1 MDLMSGYPFWP
12 IKNGLI
18 ASYPTLKQDLACDVA
33 VIGGGITGA
42 LIAYYLTET
51 GCDTVLVDRRD
62 IGGGSTSAS
71 TALLQYEVDTPLFR
85 LIDLVGREHAVRS
98 YLLCLEA
105 IGKLGRLIENLDD
118 DCGFEHK
125 HSLYLASRRR
135 HVGDLRKEYAARRA
149 CGIRLDLLD
158 QADIAARY
166 SFRYP
171 AALLSY
177 DAAQVD
183 AYRLTHALLRA
194 AARRGL
200 RIYDRTLVTDCAHTA
215 AGVQLT
221 TERGCR
227 IAARK
232 VAVAAGFEAQQ
243 YLRRKVATFKSTYAL
258 ISEPLEHFAGWPDQ
272 CLIWESARPYVYLRT
287 TSDGRA
293 IIGGEDDLFD
303 SEARR
308 ERRLERKRDKLVK
321 RFRAMFPEIDL
332 DVAYYWAGTFG
343 ETADGL
349 AYIGE
354 TSEFPNGYF
363 ALGYGGNGITY
374 SLIAAE
380 IIRDIYTGRPNRDA
394 AIFRFDR

>member
-18 ASYPTLKQDLACDVA
+18 TSYPALKQDLTCDVA
-33 VIGGGITGA
+33 IIGGGITGA
-42 LIAYYLTET
+42 LIAYHLTEA

-71 TALLQYEVDTPLFR
+71 TALLQYEVDTPLFQ
-85 LIDLVGREHAVRS
+85 LIEMVGREHAVRS
-98 YLLCLEA
+98 YHLCLES
-105 IGKLGRLIENLDD
+105 IGKLAALAGKLDD
-118 DCGFEHK
+118 DCDFERK

-135 HVGDLRKEYAARRA
+135 HVGDLRKEYEARRS
-149 CGIRLDLLD
+149 CGIRLDYLD
-158 QADIAARY
+158 QAEIEARY
-166 SFRYP
+166 SFSYP

-194 AARRGL
+194 AARQGL
-200 RIYDRTLVTDCAHTA
+200 RVFDRTEVTGYEQT
-215 AGVQLT
+215 GSGILLT
-221 TERGCR
+221 TERGCQ
-227 IAARK
+227 ITAGK
-232 VAVAAGFEAQQ
+232 VAFAGGFEAQQ
-243 YLRRKVATFKSTYAL
+243 YLRQKIVSFKSTYAL
-258 ISEPLEHFAGWPDQ
+258 VSEPLEHFEGWADQ
-272 CLIWESARPYVYLRT
+272 CLIWESARPYAYMRT
-287 TSDGRA
+287 TRDGRA
-293 IIGGEDDLFD
+293 IVGGEDDAFD
-303 SEARR
+303 DEARR
-308 ERRLERKRDKLVK
+308 ERRLDRKRDRLVK
-321 RFRAMFPEIDL
+321 RFKQMFPAIDL
-332 DVAYYWAGTFG
+332 EVAYYWAGTFG

-349 AYIGE
+349 PYIGE
-354 TSEFPNGYF
+354 TPEFPNGYF

>member
-18 ASYPTLKQDLACDVA
+18 ASYPALKQDLACDVA

-42 LIAYYLTET
+42 LIAYYLTEV

-71 TALLQYEVDTPLFR
+71 TSLLQYEVDTPLFR

-105 IGKLGRLIENLDD
+105 IGKLGQLIDNLDD
-118 DCGFEHK
+118 DCGFEPK

-135 HVGDLRKEYAARRA
+135 HVGDLRKEYEVRRA
-149 CGIRLDLLD
+149 CGIRLDFLD

-166 SFRYP
+166 SFRSS

-200 RIYDRTLVTDCAHTA
+200 RIYDRTEVIDCAHSAT
-215 AGVQLT
+215 GVQLT

-232 VAVAAGFEAQQ
+232 VAVAAGYEAQN
-243 YLRRKVATFKSTYAL
+243 YLRRKITTFRSTYAL

-308 ERRLERKRDKLVK
+308 DRRLERKRDKLVK
-321 RFRAMFPEIDL
+321 RFRTMFPEIDIE
-332 DVAYYWAGTFG
+332 VAYYWAGTFG

-354 TSEFPNGYF
+354 TPEFPNGYF
-363 ALGYGGNGITY
+363 ALGYGGNGIIY

>member
-1 MDLMSGYPFWP
+1 MDLLSGYPFWP

-18 ASYPTLKQDLACDVA
+18 ASYPALKQDLTCDVA

-42 LIAYYLTET
+42 LIAYYLTEA

-71 TALLQYEVDTPLFR
+71 TALLQYEVDTPLFQ
-85 LIDLVGREHAVRS
+85 LIDMVGREHAVRS
-98 YLLCLEA
+98 YLLCLES
-105 IGKLGRLIENLDD
+105 IGKLARLIGELDD
-118 DCGFEHK
+118 DCGFEPK
-125 HSLYLASRRR
+125 HSLYLASRKRD
-135 HVGDLRKEYAARRA
+135 VGDLRKEYAARRA
-149 CGIRLDLLD
+149 CGIRLDYLD

-166 SFRYP
+166 AFSYP
-171 AALLSY
+171 AALYSY

-194 AARRGL
+194 ATRRGL
-200 RIYDRTLVTDCAHTA
+200 RVYDRTTVTDYEHTD

-221 TERGCR
+221 TDRGHR

-232 VAVAAGFEAQQ
+232 VAFAAGFEAQQ
-243 YLRRKVATFKSTYAL
+243 YLRKKIIAFKSTYAL
-258 ISEPLEHFAGWPDQ
+258 VSEPLEHFEGWPDQ

-287 TSDGRA
+287 TSDGRV

-303 SEARR
+303 SESRR

-321 RFRAMFPEIDL
+321 RFRALFPAIDL
-332 DVAYYWAGTFG
+332 EVAYYWAGTFG

-354 TSEFPNGYF
+354 TPEFPNGYF

-374 SLIAAE
+374 SVIAAE

-394 AIFRFDR
+394 EIFRFDR